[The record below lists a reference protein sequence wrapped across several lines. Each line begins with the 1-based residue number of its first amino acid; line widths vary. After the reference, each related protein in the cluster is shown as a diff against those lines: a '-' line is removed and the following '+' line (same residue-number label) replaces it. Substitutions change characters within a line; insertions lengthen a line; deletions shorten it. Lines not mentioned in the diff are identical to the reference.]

1 VILFYIAAGI
11 LAVVLMCVYV
21 SWRAGRL
28 DRLHHRVDAARTALD
43 LALVRRSS
51 SAYELASSGLLDPAT
66 SLLLADAARR
76 TKEDDG
82 TGASEGTRA
91 SDGTRADHGAAADH
105 GAGASDG
112 AAADHGTRDSDTDG
126 PAAGD
131 GPRDSALHRE
141 LAESDLTRA
150 LRAAFSQPQFRES
163 LAEVDGAEELVG
175 EVEAAA
181 HQVFL
186 ARKFYNDIAARTI
199 EARLRP
205 LVRAFR
211 LAGHAPRPAFFEM
224 DDVLSEERLPPGA
237 VRSTRSGM
245 TSSRA
250 TAFPVADRR
259 YTSFRFNGEGND
271 MSGHSKWATTKHKKA
286 VVDAKRGKL
295 FAKLIKNIEVA
306 ARTGGGDPTGN
317 PTLYDAIQKAKKS
330 SVPNDNIDRATRRGA
345 GLEAGGAQYENIT
358 YEGYGPGGV
367 AVLVHCLTDNRNR
380 AASDVRVAFT
390 RNGGRMADPG
400 SVAYMFN
407 RKGVVIV
414 NKTGNLTEDD
424 ILGAVLDANAEEVN
438 DLGDTFE
445 VISEPQDMIPVRT
458 ALQDAGIDYE
468 SADAA
473 FLPTSETALDEEQA
487 RKVFKLIDALEDS
500 DDVQDVYANYSVS
513 DEIMEKLDA

>member
-1 VILFYIAAGI
+1 LILFYIAAGI

-76 TKEDDG
+76 TKDDDG
-82 TGASEGTRA
+82 PA
-91 SDGTRADHGAAADH
+91 
-105 GAGASDG
+105 ASDG
-112 AAADHGTRDSDTDG
+112 AAASDWPRDSDG
-126 PAAGD
+126 PAAGA
-131 GPRDSALHRE
+131 GPRDSALRRE

-163 LAEVDGAEELVG
+163 LAEVEGAGELVG

-199 EARLRP
+199 EARHRP

-224 DDVLSEERLPPGA
+224 DDVLSEERLAPGA

-259 YTSFRFNGEGND
+259 YTSYR
-271 MSGHSKWATTKHKKA
+271 
-286 VVDAKRGKL
+286 
-295 FAKLIKNIEVA
+295 
-306 ARTGGGDPTGN
+306 
-317 PTLYDAIQKAKKS
+317 
-330 SVPNDNIDRATRRGA
+330 DRW
-345 GLEAGGAQYENIT
+345 
-358 YEGYGPGGV
+358 
-367 AVLVHCLTDNRNR
+367 
-380 AASDVRVAFT
+380 
-390 RNGGRMADPG
+390 
-400 SVAYMFN
+400 
-407 RKGVVIV
+407 
-414 NKTGNLTEDD
+414 
-424 ILGAVLDANAEEVN
+424 
-438 DLGDTFE
+438 
-445 VISEPQDMIPVRT
+445 
-458 ALQDAGIDYE
+458 
-468 SADAA
+468 
-473 FLPTSETALDEEQA
+473 
-487 RKVFKLIDALEDS
+487 
-500 DDVQDVYANYSVS
+500 
-513 DEIMEKLDA
+513 